1 MSVYIKGMEMPQG
14 CEYCKL
20 RHRHQG
26 YTATDY
32 CVLFARIVDPWTFDR
47 FMNGARPDWCPL
59 VPVPPHGRLIDAD
72 ALFKEFERNGWY
84 DNADRD
90 IAEDVLLDAPTI
102 IEEDKEGEN

>member
-32 CVLFARIVDPWTFDR
+32 CVLFARIVDPWTFGR